1 MLYDAVVKINSVNYA
16 GNLSLYW
23 GSVKLQLQTRT
34 VEEMRKK
41 FNELNVT
48 LRQIGVDDEKSFID
62 DRILLG
68 ERLLQKDYQPF
79 LIQYAKRGIPPS
91 LRARVYKK
99 IFNINSSPAE
109 EEYVNNLY
117 NADTNQLLIDDI
129 IEAEIQDLINNDE
142 FFVFEDVIR
151 FVSHAS
157 MRDPQ
162 MYEYARCKPHSQII
176 GLGQMDKSVGMFP
189 PNGILPC
196 KSFPLLNA
204 PFCYISNKKE
214 EVYLLFRAMYT
225 KYFTQ
230 LQSIN
235 SDKGI
240 IYLCKFFEDLVQ
252 TYEPELCYHLNQLGI
267 NPLKT
272 AFPWLF
278 YSFIDFLPVSE
289 VSPPSSPP
297 SGLPPLGQN
306 RRLRHRRND
315 PHPRSRPLRLQ
326 IQPHPE
332 LHKPR
337 RIRRALLRPLP
348 NQSCPPPPTLLIRS
362 WL

>member
-162 MYEYARCKPHSQII
+162 MYEYARCKPHS
-176 GLGQMDKSVGMFP
+176 
-189 PNGILPC
+189 
-196 KSFPLLNA
+196 
-204 PFCYISNKKE
+204 
-214 EVYLLFRAMYT
+214 
-225 KYFTQ
+225 
-230 LQSIN
+230 
-235 SDKGI
+235 
-240 IYLCKFFEDLVQ
+240 
-252 TYEPELCYHLNQLGI
+252 
-267 NPLKT
+267 
-272 AFPWLF
+272 
-278 YSFIDFLPVSE
+278 
-289 VSPPSSPP
+289 
-297 SGLPPLGQN
+297 
-306 RRLRHRRND
+306 
-315 PHPRSRPLRLQ
+315 
-326 IQPHPE
+326 
-332 LHKPR
+332 
-337 RIRRALLRPLP
+337 
-348 NQSCPPPPTLLIRS
+348 
-362 WL
+362 